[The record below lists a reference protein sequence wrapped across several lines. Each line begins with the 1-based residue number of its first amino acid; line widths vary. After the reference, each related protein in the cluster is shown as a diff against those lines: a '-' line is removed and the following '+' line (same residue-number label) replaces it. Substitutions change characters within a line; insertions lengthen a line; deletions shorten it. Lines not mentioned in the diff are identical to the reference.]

1 MIENE
6 LIREAVGY
14 MEKAAYTKEQLEAY
28 DKWKIA
34 AMTERSAL
42 KDAKKEGKIEG
53 RMESLIEVAE
63 KLLKKGSSIEEI
75 MDVTGL
81 SEQQIKGR

>member
-1 MIENE
+1 
-6 LIREAVGY
+6 

-42 KDAKKEGKIEG
+42 KDAKKEGRIEGKIEG
-53 RMESLIEVAE
+53 REEEKIEIATN
-63 KLLKKGSSIEEI
+63 LLKAGISIDI
-75 MDVTGL
+75 ISNTTGL
-81 SEQQIKGR
+81 SIEQIKNLK

>member
-1 MIENE
+1 
-6 LIREAVGY
+6 

-53 RMESLIEVAE
+53 KIEGIEEE
-63 KLLKKGSSIEEI
+63 KIKIAANLLKAGISIDIISNTTELSIE
-75 MDVTGL
+75 
-81 SEQQIKGR
+81 QIKNLK